1 MNDLLS
7 NIPQEKLV
15 LMYESML
22 KIRLTEEKCIE
33 LNPEQL
39 MKSPHHYYIGQEAVA
54 VGVCAALDNEDQVY
68 SSHRS
73 HGHYL
78 AKGGNLNA
86 FFAELYCKIDGCAK
100 GKGGSMH
107 VIDTSVGFMNS
118 NGVVCGTVPM
128 AVGAAFAHK
137 ARKKPNVSVVFFGD
151 GGADQGILYEA
162 LNYAVLKK
170 LPVIF
175 VCENN
180 FYASFSHV
188 SARHGLQ
195 NIKKRAE
202 GFGMPAAKVYGQ
214 DVLEVYDTAQKMI
227 DRAKEDKG
235 PSFIEAE
242 VYRFKGHCGT
252 GDDVGPGLRSEEELE
267 IQRRECPVHKFE
279 ELLINN
285 QILDQTRIGNIK
297 MKLENQINQAVDFG
311 RKSPLPTEDELLKDV
326 FA

>member
-1 MNDLLS
+1 MDKLLS
-7 NIPQEKLV
+7 DIPHEKLIS
-15 LMYESML
+15 MYESML
-22 KIRLTEEKCIE
+22 KIRLAEEKCIE
-33 LNPEQL
+33 LNSEQL
-39 MKSPHHYYIGQEAVA
+39 MKNPHHYYIGQEAVA
-54 VGVCAALDNEDQVY
+54 VGVCSALNNEDQVY

-78 AKGGNLNA
+78 AKGGDLNA

-128 AVGAAFAHK
+128 AVGAAFAYK
-137 ARKKPNVSVVFFGD
+137 TRKKPNVAVTFFGD

-162 LNYAVLKK
+162 INYAVLKK

-195 NIKKRAE
+195 DIKKRAE
-202 GFGMPAAKVYGQ
+202 GFGVPAAKVYGQ
-214 DVLEVYDTAQKMI
+214 DVLDVYTIAKKMI
-227 DRAKEDKG
+227 DKAKEGEG

-252 GDDVGPGLRSEEELE
+252 GDDVGPGLRSQEELE
-267 IQRRECPVHKFE
+267 FQKQECPIRKFE
-279 ELLINN
+279 ELLINS
-285 QILDQTRIGNIK
+285 QILDQTSIK
-297 MKLENQINQAVDFG
+297 TIELKVEDQINQAVEFG
-311 RKSPLPTEDELLKDV
+311 RNSPLPTQDELLKDV
-326 FA
+326 YA